1 MLYSLTKPRQ
11 SKSKTEQNSI
21 RKLDSSFGNKETNKS
36 NFEKKI
42 DNISN

>member
-11 SKSKTEQNSI
+11 SKTEQNSI

-42 DNISN
+42 DNINN